1 MIKKLFV
8 LQHRIRNLLAIGE
21 IEFAAKLFEDAKKI
35 CRQLRA

>member
-1 MIKKLFV
+1 MVEKLLN
-8 LQHRIRNLLAIGE
+8 LQHRIRKLLAIGE